1 MKEMSELHFP
11 ETLRYAQD
19 HEWARQDNGNI
30 VVGISD
36 YAQDQLGDITYVEL
50 PQEGDSFEKG
60 EELGTLESVKA
71 VSEVFMP
78 VSGEIVA
85 VNTELGETPG
95 LVNED
100 PYERGWLVEVKPT
113 DLKEMDDL
121 MSAEQYAEMLR
132 GLE

>member
-1 MKEMSELHFP
+1 MKEISELNFP

-19 HEWARQDNGNI
+19 HEWARQENGNI

-36 YAQDQLGDITYVEL
+36 YAQDQLGDIIYVEL

-85 VNTELGETPG
+85 VNTELGETPA

-100 PYERGWLVEVKPT
+100 PYGRGWLVEVKPT
-113 DLKEMDDL
+113 DLGEMDDL

-132 GLE
+132 RLE

>member
-1 MKEMSELHFP
+1 MKEISELNFP

-19 HEWARQDNGNI
+19 HEWARQENGNI

-36 YAQDQLGDITYVEL
+36 YAQDQLGDIIYVEL

-85 VNTELGETPG
+85 VNTELGETPA

-100 PYERGWLVEVKPT
+100 PYGRGWLVEVKPT
-113 DLKEMDDL
+113 DLGEMDDL
-121 MSAEQYAEMLR
+121 MSAEQYTEMLR
-132 GLE
+132 RLE

>member
-1 MKEMSELHFP
+1 MKEISELNFP
-11 ETLRYAQD
+11 ETLRYAKD
-19 HEWARQDNGNI
+19 HEWARQENGNI

-36 YAQDQLGDITYVEL
+36 YAQDQLGDITYAEL
-50 PQEGDSFEKG
+50 PQEGNSFEKG

-78 VSGEIVA
+78 VGGEIVA

-100 PYERGWLVEVKPT
+100 PYGRGWLVQVKPT
-113 DLKEMDDL
+113 DLEEVGEL

>member
-1 MKEMSELHFP
+1 MKEISELNFP

-19 HEWARQDNGNI
+19 HEWARQENGNI

-36 YAQDQLGDITYVEL
+36 YAQDQLGDIIYVEL

-85 VNTELGETPG
+85 VNTELGETPA

-100 PYERGWLVEVKPT
+100 PYGRGWLVEVKPT
-113 DLKEMDDL
+113 DLGEMADL

-132 GLE
+132 RLE